1 MVACRPEVVC
11 TRSPTRSDSCRSIV
25 ACMAFRW
32 RREAKN
38 MKAPMMTIRG
48 RKLTSSMAAR
58 ISFVCASGFRG
69 GPARVQCVTSLPLTG
84 PDLFPAP
91 RRGRQEGHDGRLAGQ
106 GDNRDM
112 DLIQTLR
119 STGSVREFTD
129 QPVPDEVVSRILET
143 PGSPPAAPTP
153 RPGVV
158 LVKSP
163 DLRGALRDL
172 YLPGWRDY
180 LAMGA
185 AGLRPWAPT
194 NDPAAEQAALA
205 AVPEAVAAAAGQGF
219 AAALDRVPVLL
230 VVFADHRAGRG
241 RPRRTRYTFAGGASI
256 YPFVWNILL
265 AARAEGLGGVLT
277 TMSIREEESVRGLLG
292 APRTGPWARWWHS
305 GHPVRARGVCGAGR
319 CRGSRLSTDST
330 VRRFPTH
337 RNRRKS
343 SCGDVIH
350 YFAGEFRGLSVAGG
364 PVATRLGSSPTEEMR

>member
-1 MVACRPEVVC
+1 
-11 TRSPTRSDSCRSIV
+11 
-25 ACMAFRW
+25 
-32 RREAKN
+32 
-38 MKAPMMTIRG
+38 
-48 RKLTSSMAAR
+48 
-58 ISFVCASGFRG
+58 
-69 GPARVQCVTSLPLTG
+69 
-84 PDLFPAP
+84 
-91 RRGRQEGHDGRLAGQ
+91 
-106 GDNRDM
+106 M

-129 QPVPDEVVSRILET
+129 QPVPDEVVSRILDN
-143 PGSPPAAPTP
+143 ARFAPS
-153 RPGVV
+153 GANAQAWHVV

-230 VVFADHRAGRG
+230 VVFADHTALAAVDRDA
-241 RPRRTRYTFAGGASI
+241 PRYTFAGGASI

-277 TMSIREEESVRGLLG
+277 TMLIREEESVRGLLG
-292 APRTGPWARWWHS
+292 APENWAVGS
-305 GHPVRARGVCGAGR
+305 VVALGHPVRAAR
-319 CRGSRLSTDST
+319 RLRRRAVSGFTT
-330 VRRFPTH
+330 VDRFNGPTLPDPP
-337 RNRRKS
+337 KS
-343 SCGDVIH
+343 SEI
-350 YFAGEFRGLSVAGG
+350 FPA
-364 PVATRLGSSPTEEMR
+364 AT